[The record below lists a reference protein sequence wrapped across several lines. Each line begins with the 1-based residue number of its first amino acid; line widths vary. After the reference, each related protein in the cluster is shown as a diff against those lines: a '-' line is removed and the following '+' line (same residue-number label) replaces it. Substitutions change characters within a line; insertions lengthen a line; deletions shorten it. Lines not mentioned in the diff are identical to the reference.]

1 LQLTAIV
8 LGDLAAQN
16 HGDLV
21 GLTDGEV
28 GVQESLPQ
36 GIEGSSAMENEIIA
50 ILDLS
55 KEQTM
60 LTTGLFALLFRE
72 EGSEAV
78 QPLATADQQIV
89 RGQRIGEFLKPLGV
103 RATQEGIGGLLSVLL
118 LHAAGEPVMLVETDA
133 CRKRKIGGDAN
144 EHSAPVTTVQVEVVL
159 NDPALSQLQVPA
171 IVLLVPD
178 VSRSDRS
185 QRRYGRVRAATSWV
199 LSIALIFSDRTKG
212 PSDSTGEAQYR
223 LSNSSLFRR
232 LSLSDLEGRSR
243 GASRALRPVLM
254 AARRIEPFLRT
265 GLPLLPRG
273 TTKNLFETR
282 GCYPDDR

>member
-1 LQLTAIV
+1 
-8 LGDLAAQN
+8 
-16 HGDLV
+16 
-21 GLTDGEV
+21 
-28 GVQESLPQ
+28 
-36 GIEGSSAMENEIIA
+36 
-50 ILDLS
+50 
-55 KEQTM
+55 
-60 LTTGLFALLFRE
+60 
-72 EGSEAV
+72 
-78 QPLATADQQIV
+78 
-89 RGQRIGEFLKPLGV
+89 
-103 RATQEGIGGLLSVLL
+103 
-118 LHAAGEPVMLVETDA
+118 MLVETDA
-133 CRKRKIGGDAN
+133 CRKRKMGRRERTFDPSDDRSGRRCT
-144 EHSAPVTTVQVEVVL
+144 E
-159 NDPALSQLQVPA
+159 DPALSQLQVPA

-212 PSDSTGEAQYR
+212 PSDSTGEAEYR

-243 GASRALRPVLM
+243 SASRALRPVLM

-265 GLPLLPRG
+265 GLPLLPRR